1 MRKQI
6 LEEIISLQK
15 VKLEESEFLLKIFKE
30 SHPELLYICGL
41 GEEEKRG
48 ILLQQ
53 FTIETKQLMQIYPN
67 AEFNI
72 VMLNEEP
79 IGKLYINYGKTV
91 DRIIEI
97 ALLEEYRGR
106 GIGKKLIEIVIKN
119 AKKAGKKVKLQV
131 AWFNQNAYGLY
142 KKLGFQVI
150 ENKEVFFEME
160 NKIDN

>member
-30 SHPELLYICGL
+30 SNPELLYICGL
-41 GEEEKRG
+41 GEEEKRV

-79 IGKLYINYGKTV
+79 IGKLYINYGKTA

-106 GIGKKLIEIVIKN
+106 GIGKELIEIVIKN
-119 AKKAGKKVKLQV
+119 AKKAGKNVRLQV

-160 NKIDN
+160 YRIDN